1 MLRCSSP
8 VALVGAM
15 LAIGLSFSL
24 QPTPT
29 HAASV
34 NPNASTATATY
45 RLTSSTSIPV
55 PDANI
60 QGPQVVALI
69 TPTGSVVPPTLA
81 DGSQGSPLTVL
92 PDSTGFDA
100 SHLVVALK
108 RWNFRLRA
116 ARADVRTGFLRAGPS
131 ARRGSPFCTQH
142 RQFPGQQPPG
152 APVADAWRHNHIRY
166 ACRVALDHRERR
178 WWSGLPLHGMV
189 RKPPSHSPWSSG
201 RPSLSESSPDGTC
214 CGDRGHSESITAIR
228 MPSGR

>member
-1 MLRCSSP
+1 MMLRCPSP

-108 RWNFRLRA
+108 DGTSASGQPEQMFGLVFFGQGLQPGGVLHFALSIDKSLASNPPVLQSQTPGITITS
-116 ARADVRTGFLRAGPS
+116 DTP
-131 ARRGSPFCTQH
+131 ARRPRTS
-142 RQFPGQQPPG
+142 
-152 APVADAWRHNHIRY
+152 
-166 ACRVALDHRERR
+166 
-178 WWSGLPLHGMV
+178 
-189 RKPPSHSPWSSG
+189 
-201 RPSLSESSPDGTC
+201 
-214 CGDRGHSESITAIR
+214 
-228 MPSGR
+228 